1 MHRDRTNLKLQ
12 ETTTLKPKCW
22 VLHCCASLHSGSNRS
37 LFVLI
42 IEILG
47 KLPCIDRRAQMVC
60 TVIKLNNVQNADE
73 LTSAIMLSSKK
84 SGVPNAGN
92 SFISGWAALW
102 TLWICYLEPVHAV
115 RGRQWFWRNIHGRSR
130 DRLLRSKQTPH
141 RELRVKRSSVLTRLT
156 LAQVRR
162 RLISPRHQV
171 YRNVFATHSL

>member
-1 MHRDRTNLKLQ
+1 MLHPLVFFLFSWGCASKSPPTLPYDDVLICASPVHRDRTNLKLQ

-115 RGRQWFWRNIHGRSR
+115 RGRQ
-130 DRLLRSKQTPH
+130 
-141 RELRVKRSSVLTRLT
+141 
-156 LAQVRR
+156 
-162 RLISPRHQV
+162 
-171 YRNVFATHSL
+171 